1 MIFSLVCFKLYC
13 SANFFFLGAPRRQSA
28 AATSRTTQREVNNFF
43 AHAYGLCVPFMIFT
57 FLRFN
62 LYCSA
67 NFSFVG
73 APRRQSAAATSRTT
87 LTDNNFFY
95 RTRLCAVLTFI
106 AFTLFVLNL
115 FVCANQTFWDY
126 AAQKMKGKQSNKG

>member
-67 NFSFVG
+67 NFSFLG
-73 APRRQSAAATSRTT
+73 APRSQTRAHFLLDQKVGKKSSFANSRA
-87 LTDNNFFY
+87 Y
-95 RTRLCAVLTFI
+95 
-106 AFTLFVLNL
+106 
-115 FVCANQTFWDY
+115 
-126 AAQKMKGKQSNKG
+126 QKDSYHYS